1 MFQWP
6 PPDDASG
13 GGGPQVNKFEQV
25 SSVGHEMSVVGG
37 WDQGVPGLMPRGV
50 AGGAGFGV
58 VSGLVS
64 GREGIQ

>member
-1 MFQWP
+1 MLATRCQWQG
-6 PPDDASG
+6 AG
-13 GGGPQVNKFEQV
+13 TK
-25 SSVGHEMSVVGG
+25 
-37 WDQGVPGLMPRGV
+37 GVPGLMPRGV